1 MYNRSYMR
9 SRLYFLQSITIV
21 TLLLCLLNGCN
32 EKDKYYERPEWLD
45 PPIYSQL
52 EKKGNF
58 SSFLACIDKAGYKD
72 VLNRAGYFTVFAP
85 NDDAFAVFLTENAL
99 SSVDEIDTL
108 TAQKIVRYA
117 MVYNVFASDKLDD
130 YQSTDLQG
138 WIEDIAFKR
147 KTAYY
152 KWVYDEEVNGEMVKV
167 IDINGA
173 VQIPPGAIYYAD
185 DNNNKHIPYFTSNFM
200 TSKNLGAYDYNYFFP
215 QSTLTDFN
223 VVDAKVIEKN
233 VLAENGIIH
242 VIDKVI
248 LPLPSLEDCLAS
260 NSEYSVFK
268 EVIDKYMKYY
278 EKAPADFL
286 AKFES
291 YAGIKTDVYLKYYP
305 YLNYPLNCENFL
317 KYGGGEEY
325 DAQID
330 GWTLFAPTNDAVQQ
344 FFDTKFLKYYK
355 TLDNMSP
362 EIISEFINAH
372 LFRTTVWPSKFATT
386 TNYYGEEARFDAES
400 DVIEK
405 KFGSNGIFYG
415 VSKIQK
421 TDAFYTILGDII
433 LDPNYSL
440 MMQALLTT
448 ELYYVVKN
456 PSIRMTVF
464 MIPNKTFDKLGFEY
478 DAARN
483 TWNLDNPALGTQALF
498 GLNRLLNLHV
508 VLNKEIENL
517 NKMERTFVKTYND
530 EYIGY
535 GYGSIWAS
543 GNSAS
548 EIIYPTGKKV
558 TSNGISYVL
567 DTISLKYSIE
577 NVGAHIEGKPAFN
590 LYYQYLQK
598 SATTFNGFVY
608 NSTTKAITNISQN
621 DNNTILIPNDAAMQ
635 AAVTA
640 GLLPGLQVGWTEV
653 ELSKVLNFISYN
665 MVAKVIVINDGEIK
679 GERETWYKTIEGK
692 TYLTVNNE
700 AGSLSFTDRNG
711 RTANADNSPS
721 SYILANRAIILLIDN
736 YLSY

>member
-1 MYNRSYMR
+1 MYNRPYIR
-9 SRLYFLQSITIV
+9 SKPYFIQSLIIAILFLWLFT
-21 TLLLCLLNGCN
+21 GCN
-32 EKDKYYERPEWLD
+32 EKDEYYKRPEWLE

-58 SSFLACIDKAGYKD
+58 TSFLTCIDKAGYKD

-85 NDDAFAVFLTENAL
+85 NDDAFVDFLADKSL

-108 TAQKIVRYA
+108 TAQNIVRYA
-117 MVYNVFASDKLDD
+117 MIYNVFTSDKLDD

-138 WIEDIAFKR
+138 WLEDIAFKR

-152 KWVYDEEVNGEMVKV
+152 KWVYDEEVDGEMIKV

-173 VQIPPGAIYYAD
+173 VQIPPGSTHIVD
-185 DNNNKHIPYFTSNFM
+185 DNNNKHIPYFTTNYM
-200 TSKNLGAYDYNYFFP
+200 AGKNLTSYDYNYFFP
-215 QSTLTDFN
+215 QSTLTEFN
-223 VVDAKVIEKN
+223 VVDAQVLEKD
-233 VLAENGIIH
+233 VLAENGVIH
-242 VIDKVI
+242 VVDKVI
-248 LPLPSLEDCLAS
+248 LPLPSMEDCLAG
-260 NSEYSVFK
+260 NPEYSTFK
-268 EVIDKYMKYY
+268 EVIDKYLKEYF
-278 EKAPADFL
+278 EAPADFL

-291 YAGIKTDVYLKYYP
+291 FSGIKADVYIKHYP

-330 GWTLFAPTNDAVQQ
+330 GWTLFAPTNDAVEE
-344 FFDTKFLKYYK
+344 FFDVKFLKYYE

-362 EIISEFINAH
+362 EIISEFVNAH

-415 VSKIQK
+415 VNKIQK

-456 PSIRMTVF
+456 ASIKMTVF
-464 MIPNKTFDKLGFEY
+464 MIPNAVFDTLGFEY

-483 TWNLDNPALGTQALF
+483 TWTLDNASLGTQAVF

-508 VLNKEIENL
+508 VLNKEITDL
-517 NKMERTFVKTYND
+517 NNMYRTFVKTYND

-535 GYGSIWAS
+535 GYGSIWSS

-548 EIIYPTGKKV
+548 ENIFPSNKKT
-558 TSNGISYVL
+558 TSNGISYV
-567 DTISLKYSIE
+567 INSALKYTIE

-590 LYYQYLQK
+590 LYFQYLEK
-598 SATTFNGFVY
+598 SAATFDGFVY
-608 NSTTKAITNISQN
+608 NSITKAITNISQN
-621 DNNTILIPNDAAMQ
+621 DNNTILIPNDTAMQ

-640 GLLPGLQVGWTEV
+640 GLLPSLQTGWTEV
-653 ELSKVLNFISYN
+653 QLSQVLNFINYN
-665 MVAKVIVINDGEIK
+665 MVAKVIVINDGEIA
-679 GERETWYKTIEGK
+679 GERETWYKTVEGK
-692 TYLTVNNE
+692 TYLTVNNQGG
-700 AGSLSFTDRNG
+700 ALSFTDRNG

>member
-1 MYNRSYMR
+1 MYNRSPINNRRY
-9 SRLYFLQSITIV
+9 SLYFPFLVI
-21 TLLLCLLNGCN
+21 LCLWLLTACN
-32 EKDKYYERPEWLD
+32 EKDEYYKRPGWLE

-58 SSFLACIDKAGYKD
+58 SSFLSCIDKAGYRD
-72 VLNRAGYFTVFAP
+72 VLDRSGYFTVFAP
-85 NDDAFAVFLTENAL
+85 TDDAFASFLAENSL
-99 SSVDEIDTL
+99 TSVDDIDTL
-108 TAQKIVRYA
+108 TARKIVRYA
-117 MVYNVFASDKLDD
+117 MVYNVYTSDKLDD
-130 YQSTDLQG
+130 YQSTNLQG
-138 WIEDIAFKR
+138 WLEDIAFKR

-152 KWVYDEEVNGEMVKV
+152 KWVYDEEVNGEMVKI

-173 VQIPPGAIYYAD
+173 VQIPPGSAFNVD
-185 DNNNKHIPYFTSNFM
+185 DNNNKHIPYFTSSFM
-200 TSKNLGAYDYNYFFP
+200 TGKNLSAYDYNYFFP
-215 QSTLTDFN
+215 QSALTEFN
-223 VVDAKVIEKN
+223 VVNARVLEKD
-233 VLAENGIIH
+233 VLAENGVIH
-242 VIDKVI
+242 VVDKVI

-260 NSEYSVFK
+260 NSEYSLFK
-268 EVIDKYMKYY
+268 DVIDKYLKEYF
-278 EKAPADFL
+278 EAPADIL

-291 YAGIKTDVYLKYYP
+291 YAGIKADVYIKHYP
-305 YLNYPLNCENFL
+305 YLNYPPNCENFL

-330 GWTLFAPTNDAVQQ
+330 GWTLFAPTNDAVQE
-344 FFDTKFLKYYK
+344 FFDVKFLKYYK

-415 VSKIQK
+415 VNKIQE

-456 PSIRMTVF
+456 ASIKMTVF
-464 MIPNKTFDKLGFEY
+464 MIPNAVFDTLGFEY
-478 DAARN
+478 DPARN
-483 TWNLDNPALGTQALF
+483 TWNLDNPALGTQAVF

-508 VLNKEIENL
+508 VLNKEITDL
-517 NKMERTFVKTYND
+517 NNMYRTFVKTYND

-535 GYGSIWAS
+535 GFGLIWSS

-548 EIIYPTGKKV
+548 ESVLPSNRKT
-558 TSNGISYVL
+558 TSNGISYV
-567 DTISLKYSIE
+567 INNALKYSVE

-598 SATTFNGFVY
+598 SAATFEGFVY

-621 DNNTILIPNDAAMQ
+621 DNNTILIPNDTAMQ
-635 AAVTA
+635 AAVRDS
-640 GLLPGLQVGWTEV
+640 LLPSLQIGWNENHLTQ
-653 ELSKVLNFISYN
+653 VLNFISYN
-665 MVAKVIVINDGEIK
+665 MVAKIIVVNDGEVT
-679 GERETWYKTIEGK
+679 GERETWYKTVEGK
-692 TYLTVNNE
+692 TYLTVNNQGG
-700 AGSLSFTDRNG
+700 ALSLTDRKG
-711 RTANADNSPS
+711 RTANVDNSPS
-721 SYILANRAIILLIDN
+721 SYILANRAIILLTDN

>member
-1 MYNRSYMR
+1 
-9 SRLYFLQSITIV
+9 
-21 TLLLCLLNGCN
+21 
-32 EKDKYYERPEWLD
+32 
-45 PPIYSQL
+45 
-52 EKKGNF
+52 
-58 SSFLACIDKAGYKD
+58 

-85 NDDAFAVFLTENAL
+85 NDEAFAGFLADNSLTSVEN
-99 SSVDEIDTL
+99 IDTL
-108 TAQKIVRYA
+108 TAQKIVRFS
-117 MVYNVFASDKLDD
+117 MIYNVYTSDKLDD
-130 YQSTDLQG
+130 YQSTNIQG
-138 WIEDIAFKR
+138 WLEDIAFKR

-173 VQIPPGAIYYAD
+173 VQIPPGAVYRAD
-185 DNNNKHIPYFTSNFM
+185 DNNNKHIPYFTSDFM
-200 TSKNLGAYDYNYFFP
+200 TGKSLSAYDYNYFYP
-215 QSTLTDFN
+215 QSTLTEFN
-223 VVDAKVIEKN
+223 VADARVIEKD

-242 VIDKVI
+242 VVDKVI
-248 LPLPSLEDCLAS
+248 LPLPSLEDCLAG
-260 NSEYSVFK
+260 NSEYSMFK
-268 EVIDKYMKYY
+268 DVIDKYMKYY
-278 EKAPADFL
+278 EEAPAEFL
-286 AKFES
+286 ARYES
-291 YAGIKTDVYLKYYP
+291 FAGIKADVYLKYYP

-330 GWTLFAPTNDAVQQ
+330 GWTLFAPNNEAVQE
-344 FFDTKFLKYYK
+344 FFDVKFLKYYK

-362 EIISEFINAH
+362 EIISEFVNAH

-405 KFGSNGIFYG
+405 KIGSNGIFYG
-415 VSKIQK
+415 VNKIQK

-433 LDPNYSL
+433 LDPDYSL

-448 ELYYVVKN
+448 QLYYVVKN
-456 PSIRMTVF
+456 PSIKMTVF
-464 MIPNKTFDKLGFEY
+464 MIPNVVFDTLGFEY

-483 TWNLDNPALGTQALF
+483 TWTLDNPSLGTQAIF

-508 VLNKEIENL
+508 VLNEEIDDL
-517 NKMERTFVKTYND
+517 DKMERTFVKTYNG

-535 GYGSIWAS
+535 GYGLIWAS

-548 EIIYPTGKKV
+548 ESIFPSDQKI

-567 DTISLKYSIE
+567 DNALKYSIE
-577 NVGAHIEGKPAFN
+577 NVGAQIQGIPAYD
-590 LYYQYLQK
+590 LYYKYLEK
-598 SATTFNGFVY
+598 SAATFNGFVY

-640 GLLPGLQVGWTEV
+640 GLLPGLQAAWTEV
-653 ELSKVLNFISYN
+653 ELSQVLNFISYN
-665 MVAKVIVINDGEIK
+665 MVAKVIVINDGEVT

-692 TYLTVNNE
+692 TYLTVNNQV
-700 AGSLSFTDRNG
+700 GSLSFLDRKG
-711 RTANADNSPS
+711 RTANVDSSPLHS
-721 SYILANRAIILLIDN
+721 TSWYN
-736 YLSY
+736 